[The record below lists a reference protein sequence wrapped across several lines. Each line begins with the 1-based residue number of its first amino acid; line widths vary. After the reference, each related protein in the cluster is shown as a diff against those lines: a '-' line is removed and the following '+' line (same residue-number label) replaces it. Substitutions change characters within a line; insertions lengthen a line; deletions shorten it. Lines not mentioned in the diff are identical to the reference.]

1 MKTQNNGWPAA
12 PPVHPE
18 WTGLVEKQG
27 QKMKTIEQVR
37 TEEETDVYTLGEFL
51 HLYGCGALIPYDGYG
66 YFHDGEKKTDI
77 CVWDESLDIDYV
89 LDNCPYV
96 VWYNR

>member
-1 MKTQNNGWPAA
+1 
-12 PPVHPE
+12 
-18 WTGLVEKQG
+18 
-27 QKMKTIEQVR
+27 MKTIERVR

-51 HLYGCGALIPYDGYG
+51 RLYGCGALIPYDGYG